1 MGTLV
6 AVEIETTPG
15 GGVEQPL
22 DEEEPSLE
30 GERERLV
37 SLLSSIVTKRR
48 RKEENPKQGSEW
60 MQDGYQ
66 RKMKEIFIAEKRH
79 GVTVTGII
87 SITVHPLMRVALK
100 IMHRAPVIQAGKQ
113 IVQLF
118 RERYTETW

>member
-1 MGTLV
+1 
-6 AVEIETTPG
+6 
-15 GGVEQPL
+15 
-22 DEEEPSLE
+22 
-30 GERERLV
+30 
-37 SLLSSIVTKRR
+37 
-48 RKEENPKQGSEW
+48 

-118 RERYTETW
+118 RERYTET